1 MELPAGLP
9 RPPSAGYYP
18 PPYYLYP
25 AGANLQ
31 PPPQISYE
39 DGQTIPSGYD
49 LKTRSVRS
57 LIIAGSLTFGTAYVA
72 SAIFGGIDAPL
83 RALLAPV
90 VGPFV
95 TIGTAHADA
104 LGTLWLA
111 LDGMAQTAGAVL
123 FVQGVVTRERY
134 LERQG
139 KKTALDVLAHPQ
151 IVVGPRAAA
160 ARWAF

>member
-1 MELPAGLP
+1 
-9 RPPSAGYYP
+9 
-18 PPYYLYP
+18 LYP
-25 AGANLQ
+25 AGATLQ
-31 PPPQISYE
+31 PPVQIPYD

-57 LIIAGSLTFGTAYVA
+57 LILAGSLTFGAAYVT
-72 SAIFGGIDAPL
+72 SAIFGGVDAPL

-95 TIGTAHADA
+95 GIGTSHADA
-104 LGTLWLA
+104 MGTLWLA
-111 LDGMAQTAGAVL
+111 LDGMAQTAGVVL
-123 FVQGVVTRERY
+123 FVQGMVTSEKY

-151 IVVGPRAAA
+151 IVVGPRAGA